1 MPNQITRDIYVT
13 KDALKNSIH
22 YVRGTDLIP
31 IVMRFCDFSIP
42 SGATARIFVGKPD
55 GNAVYTSATIEGN
68 TVTIDVTE
76 QMFVTLGLA
85 LMQVSIMDGDEELV
99 TFAQPVM
106 VEPNLKAGDFPES
119 STDVTFLDDAIE
131 QANEAVETA
140 TTAAQQA
147 ATAVQNAN
155 TAISKANSAI
165 ADVNEAVAS
174 MNANFANLA
183 QVATINALQTTAK
196 TVVGAINELN
206 SNIGRIGKNT
216 ITNADLFVY
225 AKSCAE
231 GITVFRTN
239 NTVTNSPVGYTEG
252 YIIKMDNN
260 ITIACFNM
268 STTEM
273 FLTQKQAS
281 SENFLPWKKSLLQ
294 ESIGNN
300 AGGHNSVFR
309 GKNLGSSVSSSQW
322 SAIQNASFDD
332 IFVGDYWVIGGVN
345 WRVAALD
352 YFYNTGD
359 TALTKHHAVIV
370 PDTQLY
376 TANMNDTN
384 TTEGAYVNSKMRTEN
399 LEQAKTTI
407 KNAFG
412 ASHVLSH
419 RLYLSNA
426 TANGR
431 ASAGEWYD
439 ADVEIMTEHMVYGNG
454 VFSPVSDG
462 SSIPNNYRIEKSQL
476 PLFVF
481 RPDLISKRQW
491 YWLRDVISSA
501 NFAYVNGDG
510 NANYIFASNVNGV
523 RPYFLIG

>member
-13 KDALKNSIH
+13 KDVLKNPIH

-31 IVMRFCDFSIP
+31 IVMRFCDFTIP

-68 TVTIDVTE
+68 IVTIDVTE

-85 LMQVSIMDGDEELV
+85 LMQVSIVDGDEELV

-155 TAISKANSAI
+155 TAISNANSAI
-165 ADVNEAVAS
+165 ADVNAAVAS
-174 MNANFANLA
+174 MNTNFANLA

-206 SNIGRIGKNT
+206 SK
-216 ITNADLFVY
+216 
-225 AKSCAE
+225 
-231 GITVFRTN
+231 
-239 NTVTNSPVGYTEG
+239 
-252 YIIKMDNN
+252 
-260 ITIACFNM
+260 
-268 STTEM
+268 
-273 FLTQKQAS
+273 
-281 SENFLPWKKSLLQ
+281 
-294 ESIGNN
+294 SIGNN
-300 AGGHNSVFR
+300 AGGHNSIFR
-309 GKNLGSSVSSSQW
+309 GKNLGTSVSSAQW
-322 SAIQNASFDD
+322 SAIQNASFND
-332 IFVGDYWVIGGVN
+332 IFVGDYWTIGGVN

-407 KNAFG
+407 KNTFG

-419 RLYLSNA
+419 RLHLSNA
-426 TANGR
+426 TKNGM
-431 ASAGEWYD
+431 ASGGGWYD

-481 RPDLISKRQW
+481 RPDLISNRQW

-501 NFAYVNGDG
+501 TFAYVNGDG
-510 NANYIFASNVNGV
+510 NANYIYASGVNGV
-523 RPYFLIG
+523 RPFFLIG

>member
-1 MPNQITRDIYVT
+1 MPNQITRDIMVT
-13 KDALKNSIH
+13 KDVLKNPIH

-31 IVMRFCDFSIP
+31 IVMRFCDFTIP

-119 STDVTFLDDAIE
+119 SSDITFLDDAIE

-183 QVATINALQTTAK
+183 QVATINALQTTNK
-196 TVVGAINELN
+196 SIVPAINELN
-206 SNIGRIGKNT
+206 S
-216 ITNADLFVY
+216 
-225 AKSCAE
+225 KS
-231 GITVFRTN
+231 V
-239 NTVTNSPVGYTEG
+239 
-252 YIIKMDNN
+252 
-260 ITIACFNM
+260 
-268 STTEM
+268 
-273 FLTQKQAS
+273 
-281 SENFLPWKKSLLQ
+281 
-294 ESIGNN
+294 GNN
-300 AGGHNSVFR
+300 AGGHNSIFR
-309 GKNLGSSVSSSQW
+309 GKNLGSSVNPSQW
-322 SAIQNASFDD
+322 SAIQSASFDD

-345 WRVAALD
+345 WRIAALD
-352 YFYNTGD
+352 YFYNAGD

-407 KNAFG
+407 KNTFG

-426 TANGR
+426 TSNGM
-431 ASAGEWYD
+431 ASAGGWYD

-462 SSIPNNYRIEKSQL
+462 SSVPNNYRIEKSQL
-476 PLFVF
+476 PLFTF
-481 RPDLISKRQW
+481 SPNLISNRQW

-501 NFAYVNGDG
+501 SFARVDSGGSALYDD
-510 NANYIFASNVNGV
+510 ASNVRGV

>member
-13 KDALKNSIH
+13 KDVLKNPIH

-31 IVMRFCDFSIP
+31 IVMRFCDFTIP

-76 QMFVTLGLA
+76 QMFITLGLA
-85 LMQVSIMDGDEELV
+85 LMQVSIVDGEEELV

-106 VEPNLKAGDFPES
+106 VEQNLKAGDLPES
-119 STDVTFLDDAIE
+119 TTDVSFLDDAIE

-140 TTAAQQA
+140 TTAAQKA

-183 QVATINALQTTAK
+183 QVTTINALQTTAK

-206 SNIGRIGKNT
+206 SK
-216 ITNADLFVY
+216 
-225 AKSCAE
+225 
-231 GITVFRTN
+231 
-239 NTVTNSPVGYTEG
+239 
-252 YIIKMDNN
+252 
-260 ITIACFNM
+260 
-268 STTEM
+268 
-273 FLTQKQAS
+273 
-281 SENFLPWKKSLLQ
+281 
-294 ESIGNN
+294 SIGNN
-300 AGGHNSVFR
+300 AGGHNSIFR

-322 SAIQNASFDD
+322 SAIQSASFDD

-345 WRVAALD
+345 WRIAALD

-359 TALTKHHAVIV
+359 TALAKHHAVIV
-370 PDTQLY
+370 PDAQLY

-407 KNAFG
+407 KNTFG

-431 ASAGEWYD
+431 ASGGGWYD
-439 ADVEIMTEHMVYGNG
+439 ADVEIMTEHMAYGNG
-454 VFSPVSDG
+454 VFSPVSNG

-481 RPDLISKRQW
+481 RPDLISNRQW

-501 NFAYVNGDG
+501 AFANVNSIG
-510 NANYIFASNVNGV
+510 NATYDVASNVDGV

>member
-13 KDALKNSIH
+13 KDALKNPIH

-31 IVMRFCDFSIP
+31 IVMRFCDFTIP

-85 LMQVSIMDGDEELV
+85 LMQVSIVDGDEELV

-119 STDVTFLDDAIE
+119 STDITFLDDAIE

-147 ATAVQNAN
+147 ASAVQNAN
-155 TAISKANSAI
+155 TAISNANEAI

-183 QVATINALQTTAK
+183 QVTTINALQTTAK

-206 SNIGRIGKNT
+206 SK
-216 ITNADLFVY
+216 
-225 AKSCAE
+225 
-231 GITVFRTN
+231 
-239 NTVTNSPVGYTEG
+239 
-252 YIIKMDNN
+252 
-260 ITIACFNM
+260 
-268 STTEM
+268 
-273 FLTQKQAS
+273 
-281 SENFLPWKKSLLQ
+281 
-294 ESIGNN
+294 SIGNN

-309 GKNLGSSVSSSQW
+309 GKNLGSSVSPSQW

-345 WRVAALD
+345 WRIAALD

-376 TANMNDTN
+376 TANMNDTD

-426 TANGR
+426 TKNGR
-431 ASAGEWYD
+431 ASGGGWYD
-439 ADVEIMTEHMVYGNG
+439 ADVEIMTEHMAYGNG

-476 PLFVF
+476 PLFTF
-481 RPDLISKRQW
+481 SPNLISNRQW

-501 NFAYVNGDG
+501 TFAYVDG
-510 NANYIFASNVNGV
+510 GGYATSGHASYVDGV

>member
-13 KDALKNSIH
+13 KDVLKNPIH

-31 IVMRFCDFSIP
+31 IVMRFCDFTIP

-85 LMQVSIMDGDEELV
+85 LMQVSIMDGGEELV

-119 STDVTFLDDAIE
+119 STDIAFLDDAIE

-140 TTAAQQA
+140 TTAAKQA

-155 TAISKANSAI
+155 TAISNANSAI
-165 ADVNEAVAS
+165 ADVNKAVAS

-183 QVATINALQTTAK
+183 QVTTINALQTTAK

-206 SNIGRIGKNT
+206 S
-216 ITNADLFVY
+216 
-225 AKSCAE
+225 KS
-231 GITVFRTN
+231 V
-239 NTVTNSPVGYTEG
+239 
-252 YIIKMDNN
+252 
-260 ITIACFNM
+260 
-268 STTEM
+268 
-273 FLTQKQAS
+273 
-281 SENFLPWKKSLLQ
+281 
-294 ESIGNN
+294 GNN

-309 GKNLGSSVSSSQW
+309 GKNLGSSVSPSQW

-431 ASAGEWYD
+431 ASGGGWYD
-439 ADVEIMTEHMVYGNG
+439 ADVEIMTEHMAYGNG
-454 VFSPVSDG
+454 VFSPVSNG

-481 RPDLISKRQW
+481 RPDLISNRQW

-501 NFAYVNGDG
+501 YFA
-510 NANYIFASNVNGV
+510 NVNSGGNPGYHDASYAYGV